1 MAESGKRDGGRAT
14 RGGRSANGKAEARAE
29 PKTEAKTEAKSETEA
44 GAAAGAT
51 RDGLIPAGQ
60 LAQHFAAVWVGGR
73 PGDAAAGGDG
83 NGDGAQAAAEEA
95 DVGLTIHR
103 LRTARGLSLKDL
115 AARSGLTQ
123 SFLSQVERDLT
134 SPSVASLRK
143 VAQAFGVPLAALFQ
157 GPAAPSDRVV
167 RRAER
172 RQLVHPGKQWRD
184 YLLTPNLKGKLQVIL
199 SVIEPGGGS
208 GEEAYAHDSD
218 EECVVILHGQLE
230 FWVGTDRY
238 LLEEGD
244 SIVFESRIPHRNH
257 NPGPQR
263 TEVLWITTPPS
274 Y

>member
-1 MAESGKRDGGRAT
+1 MAGSGKRDSGRAI
-14 RGGRSANGKAEARAE
+14 RGGSSAGDTAEVRAEAKAEERAE
-29 PKTEAKTEAKSETEA
+29 AEA
-44 GAAAGAT
+44 GAGAGAV
-51 RDGLIPAGQ
+51 RDRLIPAGQ

-73 PGDAAAGGDG
+73 PGDHVAGGEGEGD
-83 NGDGAQAAAEEA
+83 GDGAQPATEEA
-95 DVGLTIHR
+95 DVGVTIHR

-208 GEEAYAHDSD
+208 GDEPYAHDSD
-218 EECVVILHGQLE
+218 EECVVILHGQLD
-230 FWVGTDRY
+230 FWVGADRY

-244 SIVFESRIPHRNH
+244 SIVFESRIPHRNR
-257 NPGPQR
+257 NPGPAR